1 MKIPGRAGTDASGT
15 FGEGLDGKGAAVAE
29 DEADVIVLGLGGIG
43 SAAAYWLA
51 RSGARVIGLERFA
64 LGHDRGAS
72 QDHSRIIR
80 LSYHDPAYVRL
91 AQAAY
96 ASWDEVSA
104 EAGAELVV
112 RTGGIDIFPAAD
124 SFDREAYCNA
134 MDTCGVVYDRLD
146 GAEAMRRFP
155 ELRVD
160 EATEVLFQEQTGIAA
175 AARANAA
182 HQRLARAHG
191 ADLREHAR
199 VEAIA
204 DDGGEVRVQVDG
216 ASIRAARLLVC
227 AGPWTNDVLGLLG
240 HRLNLVVTREQV
252 IYLEPQDPA
261 AFAPGRFPVWIWMQD
276 PCYYGFPIFGEPAVK
291 VAQDGGGEETTADGR
306 SFAPDDGNRSRVVE
320 FMRRTFPRAVG
331 REHLVKTCLYTLPPD
346 RDFVLDRLPGHDRVL
361 LAVGAGHAFKFATQI
376 GRILTELALAGTTA
390 HDIRLFRADR
400 DVLSDRD
407 APRTWND

>member
-1 MKIPGRAGTDASGT
+1 M
-15 FGEGLDGKGAAVAE
+15 AE

-51 RSGARVIGLERFA
+51 RSGARVIGLERFE

-96 ASWDEVSA
+96 ASWGEVSA
-104 EAGAELVV
+104 EAGAELVIE
-112 RTGGIDIFPAAD
+112 TGGIDIFPPRD
-124 SFDREAYCNA
+124 SFDREAYCGA
-134 MDTCGVVYDRLD
+134 MDACGVAYERLD

-160 EATEVLFQEQTGIAA
+160 EATEVLFQERTGIAA

-191 ADLREHAR
+191 ADLREGAR
-199 VEAIA
+199 VQAIS
-204 DDGGEVRVQVDG
+204 DGGSEVRVQVDG
-216 ASIRAARLLVC
+216 REIRASQLVVC
-227 AGPWTNDVLGLLG
+227 AGPWTNDVLALLG

-252 IYLEPQDPA
+252 VYLEPKDPG

-276 PCYYGFPIFGEPAVK
+276 PCYYGFPVFGEPAVK
-291 VAQDGGGEETTADGR
+291 VAQDGGGEETTADER
-306 SFAPDDGNRSRVVE
+306 SFAPDEDNRARVVE

-376 GRILTELALAGTTA
+376 GRVLTELAVGGATA
-390 HDIRLFRADR
+390 HDIALFRADR
-400 DVLSDRD
+400 GVLGDFD

>member
-1 MKIPGRAGTDASGT
+1 M
-15 FGEGLDGKGAAVAE
+15 AE
-29 DEADVIVLGLGGIG
+29 DEADVVVLGLGGIG

-51 RSGARVIGLERFA
+51 RSGARVIGLERFE

-96 ASWDEVSA
+96 ASWGEVSA
-104 EAGAELVV
+104 EAGAELVIE
-112 RTGGIDIFPAAD
+112 TGGIDIFPPRD
-124 SFDREAYCNA
+124 SFDREAYCGA
-134 MDTCGVVYDRLD
+134 MDACGVAYERLD

-155 ELRVD
+155 ELRVE
-160 EATEVLFQEQTGIAA
+160 EATEVLFQERTGIAA

-191 ADLREHAR
+191 ADLREGAR
-199 VEAIA
+199 VEAIS

-216 ASIRAARLLVC
+216 CGIRASHLVVC
-227 AGPWTNDVLGLLG
+227 AGPWTNDVLALLG

-252 IYLEPQDPA
+252 VYLEPQDPP

-276 PCYYGFPIFGEPAVK
+276 PCYYGFPVFGEPAVK
-291 VAQDGGGEETTADGR
+291 VAQDGGGAETTAEER
-306 SFAPDDGNRSRVVE
+306 SFAPDEDNRARVVA

-376 GRILTELALAGTTA
+376 GRILTELALGGATA
-390 HDIRLFRADR
+390 HDIALFRADR
-400 DVLSDRD
+400 DVLGDFD

>member
-1 MKIPGRAGTDASGT
+1 
-15 FGEGLDGKGAAVAE
+15 VAE

-96 ASWDEVSA
+96 ASWDEVSG
-104 EAGAELVV
+104 EAGAELVIE
-112 RTGGIDIFPAAD
+112 TGGIDIFPSVD
-124 SFDREAYCNA
+124 SFDREAYCSA
-134 MDTCGVVYDRLD
+134 MDACGVAYERLD

-155 ELRVD
+155 ELRVE
-160 EATEVLFQEQTGIAA
+160 EAAEVLFQERTGIAA

-191 ADLREHAR
+191 ADLREGAR
-199 VEAIA
+199 VEAIS

-216 ASIRAARLLVC
+216 RSIRAAHLVVC
-227 AGPWTNDVLGLLG
+227 AGPWTNDVLALLG

-252 IYLEPQDPA
+252 VYLEPQDPP

-306 SFAPDDGNRSRVVE
+306 SFAPDEDNRARVVE

-376 GRILTELALAGTTA
+376 GRILSELTLAGTTA
-390 HDIRLFRADR
+390 HDIGLFRADR
-400 DVLSDRD
+400 DVLGDFD

>member
-1 MKIPGRAGTDASGT
+1 M
-15 FGEGLDGKGAAVAE
+15 AE

-306 SFAPDDGNRSRVVE
+306 SFAPDDDNRSRVVE

-400 DVLSDRD
+400 DVLSDHD

>member
-1 MKIPGRAGTDASGT
+1 M
-15 FGEGLDGKGAAVAE
+15 AE

-51 RSGARVIGLERFA
+51 RSGARVIGLERFE

-96 ASWDEVSA
+96 ASWGEVSA
-104 EAGAELVV
+104 EAGAELVIE
-112 RTGGIDIFPAAD
+112 TGGIDIFPPRD
-124 SFDREAYCNA
+124 SFDREAYCGA
-134 MDTCGVVYDRLD
+134 MDACGVTYERLD

-155 ELRVD
+155 ELRVE
-160 EATEVLFQEQTGIAA
+160 EATEVLFQERTGIAA

-191 ADLREHAR
+191 ADLREGAR
-199 VEAIA
+199 VEAIS

-216 ASIRAARLLVC
+216 REIRASHLVVC
-227 AGPWTNDVLGLLG
+227 AGPWTNDVLALLG

-252 IYLEPQDPA
+252 VYLEPQDPP
-261 AFAPGRFPVWIWMQD
+261 AFAPGCFPVWIWMQD
-276 PCYYGFPIFGEPAVK
+276 PCYYGFPVFGEPAVK
-291 VAQDGGGEETTADGR
+291 VAQDGGGAETTAEER
-306 SFAPDDGNRSRVVE
+306 SFAPDEDNRARVVA

-376 GRILTELALAGTTA
+376 GRILTELALGGATA
-390 HDIRLFRADR
+390 HDIALFRADR
-400 DVLSDRD
+400 DVLGDFD

>member
-1 MKIPGRAGTDASGT
+1 MT
-15 FGEGLDGKGAAVAE
+15 E
-29 DEADVIVLGLGGIG
+29 DEADVVVLGLGGIG

-80 LSYHDPAYVRL
+80 LSYHDPVYVRL

-96 ASWDEVSA
+96 ASWAEVSA

-112 RTGGIDIFPAAD
+112 ETGGIDIFPAVD
-124 SFDREAYCNA
+124 SLDREAYCSA
-134 MDTCGVVYDRLD
+134 MDACGVPYERLD

-155 ELRVD
+155 ELRA
-160 EATEVLFQEQTGIAA
+160 EESTEVLFQERTGIAA

-199 VEAIA
+199 VEAISA
-204 DDGGEVRVQVDG
+204 GEGEVRVQADG
-216 ASIRAARLLVC
+216 RSIRAGHLVVC
-227 AGPWTNDVLGLLG
+227 AGPWTNDALALLG
-240 HRLNLVVTREQV
+240 TELNLAVTREQV

-261 AFAPGRFPVWIWMQD
+261 AFAPGRFPVWIWMQE
-276 PCYYGFPIFGEPAVK
+276 PCYYGFPVFGAPAVK
-291 VAQDGGGEETTADGR
+291 VAQDGGGAETTADGR
-306 SFAPDDGNRSRVVE
+306 SFDADEDNRARVVE

-346 RDFVLDRLPGHDRVL
+346 RDFVLDRLPGHERVL

-376 GRILTELALAGTTA
+376 GRILTELVREGSTA
-390 HDIRLFRADR
+390 HDIALFSAERG
-400 DVLSDRD
+400 VLHDPA
-407 APRTWND
+407 APRTWNL

>member
-1 MKIPGRAGTDASGT
+1 
-15 FGEGLDGKGAAVAE
+15 VAE

-134 MDTCGVVYDRLD
+134 MDACGVVYDRLD

-240 HRLNLVVTREQV
+240 HQLNLVVTREQV

-261 AFAPGRFPVWIWMQD
+261 AFAPGRFPVWIWMQE

-306 SFAPDDGNRSRVVE
+306 SFAPDDDNRSRVVE

>member
-1 MKIPGRAGTDASGT
+1 M
-15 FGEGLDGKGAAVAE
+15 AE

-43 SAAAYWLA
+43 SGAAYWLA

-64 LGHDRGAS
+64 LGHERGAS

-96 ASWDEVSA
+96 ASWAEVSA

-112 RTGGIDIFPAAD
+112 QTGGIDIFPAGD
-124 SFDREAYCNA
+124 SFDREAYCRA
-134 MDTCGVVYDRLD
+134 MDACGVPYERLD
-146 GAEAMRRFP
+146 AAEAMRRFP
-155 ELRVD
+155 ELRA
-160 EATEVLFQEQTGIAA
+160 EESTEVLFQEQTGIAA

-199 VEAIA
+199 VEAIST
-204 DDGGEVRVQVDG
+204 GEGEVRVQVDG
-216 ASIRAARLLVC
+216 RSIRGGHLIVC
-227 AGPWTNDVLGLLG
+227 AGPWTNDVLALLG
-240 HRLNLVVTREQV
+240 TELNLAVTREQV
-252 IYLEPQDPA
+252 LYLEPQDPA
-261 AFAPGRFPVWIWMQD
+261 AFMPGRFPVWIWMQE
-276 PCYYGFPIFGEPAVK
+276 PCYYGFPIFGAPAVK
-291 VAQDGGGEETTADGR
+291 VAQDGGGAETTADGR
-306 SFAPDDGNRSRVVE
+306 SFDLDEDNRMRVVE

-346 RDFVLDRLPGHDRVL
+346 RDFVLDRLPGHERVL

-376 GRILTELALAGTTA
+376 GRILTELVCEGSTA
-390 HDIRLFRADR
+390 HDISLFSANRR
-400 DVLSDRD
+400 VLHDPA
-407 APRTWND
+407 APRTWSL